1 MIMSAN
7 TQSGLHDAFLD
18 HDPHLKGTTHGA
30 AFGAFAGLR
39 GWFNPNKTVY

>member
-1 MIMSAN
+1 MIMSTNA
-7 TQSGLHDAFLD
+7 QSGLHDAFLV
-18 HDPHLKGTTHGA
+18 HDPHLKGAAHGA

>member
-1 MIMSAN
+1 MIMSTN

-30 AFGAFAGLR
+30 AFGAFAGQW